1 MKRKIN
7 GLLVIGLTATIFF
20 GSFFTGEYLQITRG
34 DKDIW
39 WTPMSMALPLDQS
52 RTEFELFI
60 KNEILQKHIEKG
72 ALLIVGDNGKSV
84 KVKAGDVNVRLNN
97 WHKVKTEKLQYA
109 ILTVFFLGAS
119 IALLIIGLIQFI
131 KTKKINTGNGETG
144 NLKE

>member
-7 GLLVIGLTATIFF
+7 ELLVIGLTATIFF
-20 GSFFTGEYLQITRG
+20 GSFFAGEYLQITRG
-34 DKDIW
+34 NKDIW

-60 KNEILQKHIEKG
+60 QKEMLQKHIEKG

-84 KVKAGDVNVRLNN
+84 KVKTGDVKVRLNN
-97 WHKVKTEKLQYA
+97 WHKVKTEKMQYA

-119 IALLIIGLIQFI
+119 IAVLIIGLIQFV
-131 KTKKINTGNGETG
+131 KTKKIDAGSDKTG
-144 NLKE
+144 NLKA